1 VHVRLCVRVWCED
14 TTKRYDTPTRVI
26 FDTDEVT
33 DRRDVGRCKLCS
45 SLGSN
50 KGSDLP
56 LLRFGNIAIVSI
68 AGWLARETELWEK
81 GGRRGGK
88 ESKVGR
94 ERNVML
100 K

>member
-1 VHVRLCVRVWCED
+1 
-14 TTKRYDTPTRVI
+14 
-26 FDTDEVT
+26 
-33 DRRDVGRCKLCS
+33 
-45 SLGSN
+45 LGSN

-68 AGWLARETELWEK
+68 AGWFARESEVWEK

-94 ERNVML
+94 EKRDGEVG
-100 K
+100 